1 MQGDRA
7 NLLHK
12 ALFQEWKR
20 KLFFLMHRNQHNQG
34 KLRNRNMP
42 QTNRKINTQE
52 NTFIKWREVI
62 YLVRVENSGHK
73 DAHQHQEINE

>member
-1 MQGDRA
+1 
-7 NLLHK
+7 
-12 ALFQEWKR
+12 
-20 KLFFLMHRNQHNQG
+20 
-34 KLRNRNMP
+34 MP